1 MVLSAGAQ
9 RLAQPFSPL
18 FGAGEGCSR
27 LYNPL
32 FKVCLIVV
40 NVYLIFMLQN
50 EVEQLF
56 AGLIGEHYELLK
68 IICPAAPDMSRRVG
82 EFMAAWR
89 APTGSALPLKGVE
102 LGAGTGIT
110 SIALLSG
117 RDDMHLYAVDSEP
130 TMLKQARV
138 NLVRWLEQGRLT
150 LVENDALSAL
160 QQLPDAGVDFVA
172 SAYTLHNFFDSY
184 RSRVWA
190 EIFRVL
196 KPGGIVVNGDRYA
209 LDDVRAHCDLTRQ
222 EMQGYFRE
230 FGAMGRYDLLEQW
243 ILHLYGDES
252 PDHIMRYTPALQT
265 LSAAGFVA
273 VQVPYRQ
280 GVNALVSA
288 QKPGHV

>member
-1 MVLSAGAQ
+1 
-9 RLAQPFSPL
+9 
-18 FGAGEGCSR
+18 
-27 LYNPL
+27 
-32 FKVCLIVV
+32 
-40 NVYLIFMLQN
+40 MLQN

-82 EFMAAWR
+82 EFVATWQAPESSAA
-89 APTGSALPLKGVE
+89 PLKVVE

-110 SIALLSG
+110 SIALLSD
-117 RDDMHLYAVDSEP
+117 RDDIHLHSVDSEP

-138 NLVRWLEQGRLT
+138 NLARWLEQGRLT
-150 LVENDALSAL
+150 LVQQDALSAL
-160 QQLPDAGVDFVA
+160 QQLPDAGVDLVA
-172 SAYTLHNFFDSY
+172 SAYTMHNFFDSY

-196 KPGGIVVNGDRYA
+196 KPGGGVVNGDRYA
-209 LDDVRAHCDLTRQ
+209 LDDVRAHCELTRQ

-230 FGAMGRYDLLEQW
+230 FGAMERYDLLEQW

-252 PDHIMRYTPALQT
+252 PDHIMRYAPSLQT
-265 LSAAGFVA
+265 LRDAGFVD
-273 VQVPYRQ
+273 VQTPYRE

-288 QKPGHV
+288 RKPG